1 MKINTIDV
9 WHQVLV
15 SGDKKKLSELIAD
28 NAVFHSPLV
37 HKPQVGKALTMMY
50 LGAAFQVF
58 YNETFHYVRKLQSE
72 KDAILEFQVEIDG
85 ILVNGVDM
93 MTWDETGKIID
104 FKVMIRPMK
113 AILLIQQKMFA
124 MLQSVKVAP

>member
-1 MKINTIDV
+1 
-9 WHQVLV
+9 
-15 SGDKKKLSELIAD
+15 
-28 NAVFHSPLV
+28 
-37 HKPQVGKALTMMY
+37 
-50 LGAAFQVF
+50 
-58 YNETFHYVRKLQSE
+58 FHYVRKLESE

>member
-58 YNETFHYVRKLQSE
+58 YNETFHYVRKLESE

-93 MTWDETGKIID
+93 MTWDETGKI
-104 FKVMIRPMK
+104 
-113 AILLIQQKMFA
+113 
-124 MLQSVKVAP
+124 

>member
-58 YNETFHYVRKLQSE
+58 YNETFHYVRKLESE